1 MKQICNYVIVSFLA
15 IITIG
20 TGSCRNKSTSE
31 QKQIE
36 IDQRKV
42 IEQQIEE
49 SVYPLPTS
57 ADVIKMLTDLDVG
70 YIIGISNP
78 VDNATRYLTS
88 KSRAINLGV
97 YGADLSYA
105 TLYNVQQAVIN
116 YLNAIRILANELN
129 LGQIYDES
137 LYNEIRENFD
147 NRDELVNILTEAFNN
162 TFTFLNV
169 NDQESLAML
178 VVGGAWLEGMYI
190 TTNISESVYHV
201 EGIVRVL
208 LEQKKSFELYLEI
221 AKPYE
226 DDPLVSEFI
235 RELEPIKEIYSG
247 ITTSLSLENVQDLT
261 KVIAEARDKLIF

>member
-1 MKQICNYVIVSFLA
+1 MKQIRNYVIVSVLA

-20 TGSCRNKSTSE
+20 AGACRNRSTSE
-31 QKQIE
+31 QSQIE
-36 IDQRKV
+36 LDQREM

-57 ADVIKMLTDLDVG
+57 ADVIKMLTELDVG

-78 VDNATRYLTS
+78 VDNAPRYLTS
-88 KSRAINLGV
+88 RSRAINLGI

-105 TLYNVQQAVIN
+105 TLYNIQQAVIN

-129 LGQIYDES
+129 MSQIYDEA
-137 LYNEIRENFD
+137 LYNEIRDNFD
-147 NRDELVNILTEAFNN
+147 NRDELVNILTDAFNN
-162 TFTFLNV
+162 TFTFLN
-169 NDQESLAML
+169 NNNQESLAML

-221 AKPYE
+221 VKPYE
-226 DDPLVSEFI
+226 DDPLLSEFV
-235 RELEPIKEIYSG
+235 RELKPIEEIYAG
-247 ITTSLSLENVQDLT
+247 ITTSLSLDNVEDLT
-261 KVIAEARDKLIF
+261 KAIAEVRDKLIF